1 MKQIQDIFTKRTQNS
16 STGTLLAAF
25 VSLAFLLV
33 PAPSPVQAQETSA
46 TTSSPQAPAPAPRF
60 CKALPGYQ
68 FEFPRDH
75 FSHPCFRT
83 EWWYFTGNLSDQNGR
98 RFGFELT
105 FFREGVE
112 NPYANPSRWRVDDLY
127 LAHFAVT
134 DIAAERFSYNDRLH
148 RAGIEMA
155 GADPAKGRIWNADWS
170 ATLRNQG
177 GGESWLLEAASEGA
191 PEAGQRIRLELNP
204 LRPPVIQGRDGVSQK
219 ASGEGNASHYYSLTR
234 LATSGTLETAGA
246 SFEVSGL
253 SWMDH
258 EFSTNQLQRDQVGW
272 DWVSLQLDDGTDWM
286 LFQLRLRGGGGGYAS
301 GGARGDARERK
312 DPHSAGSVVLPD
324 GTAVQLS
331 ADDFEMTPLDEWRSP
346 HSGGHY
352 PVRWRIL
359 VPSRGLDVTLSAAMR
374 DQELIT
380 QETTG
385 VTYWEGSVLAQG
397 TRNGK
402 PVQGRGYLEMTGYA
416 GPLQPGLYSAE

>member
-1 MKQIQDIFTKRTQNS
+1 MAYRLFLIFFFAWTPIRGVNFPPQELP
-16 STGTLLAAF
+16 ST
-25 VSLAFLLV
+25 S
-33 PAPSPVQAQETSA
+33 
-46 TTSSPQAPAPAPRF
+46 RF

-75 FSHPCFRT
+75 FSHACFRT

-127 LAHFAVT
+127 LAHFAIS
-134 DIAAERFSYNDRLH
+134 DLAAERFVYADRLH

-155 GADPAKGRIWNADWS
+155 GADPAKGRIWNADWF
-170 ATLRNQG
+170 TELRTPG
-177 GGESWLLEAASEGA
+177 GGESWLLQAAEGA
-191 PEAGQRIRLELNP
+191 ERIRLELNP

-219 ASGEGNASHYYSLTR
+219 ADGEGNASHYFSLTR
-234 LATSGTLETAGA
+234 LATSGVLETGGVTY
-246 SFEVSGL
+246 EVSGL

-258 EFSTNQLQRDQVGW
+258 EFSTNQLQPNQVGW

-286 LFQLRLRGGGGGYAS
+286 FFQLRLKGGGAGG
-301 GGARGDARERK
+301 GK
-312 DPHSAGSVVLPD
+312 DPHSAGAVVLPD
-324 GTAVQLS
+324 GASMQLS
-331 ADDFEMTPLDEWRSP
+331 AGDFQMTPLDQWRSP
-346 HSGGHY
+346 HSGGRY
-352 PVRWRIL
+352 PVRWRVQ
-359 VPSRGLDVTLSAAMR
+359 VPAQGLDVTLSAAMA

-385 VTYWEGSVLAQG
+385 VTYWEGSITARG
-397 TRNGK
+397 TRNGTA
-402 PVQGRGYLEMTGYA
+402 VQGRGYLEMTGYA

>member
-1 MKQIQDIFTKRTQNS
+1 MRYEFFTKQIQNS
-16 STGTLLAAF
+16 SSRTTLGALVF
-25 VSLAFLLV
+25 LAFLL
-33 PAPSPVQAQETSA
+33 AA
-46 TTSSPQAPAPAPRF
+46 APAPAPTQETSTSTSTPPPQDPAPPPRF
-60 CKALPGYQ
+60 CKALPGFQ

-83 EWWYFTGNLSDQNGR
+83 EWWYFTGNLSDRNGR

-127 LAHFAVT
+127 LAHFAIS
-134 DIAAERFSYNDRLH
+134 DIAAERFSYTDRLH

-155 GADPAKGRIWNADWS
+155 GADPSKGRIWNGDWS
-170 ATLRNQG
+170 ATLRTQG
-177 GGESWLLEAASEGA
+177 GGESWLLEAASAGA
-191 PEAGQRIRLELNP
+191 SEAGQRIRLELNP

-219 ASGEGNASHYYSLTR
+219 AGGEGNASHYYSLTR
-234 LATSGTLETAGA
+234 LATSGVLETAGA
-246 SFEVSGL
+246 SYEVSGL

-258 EFSTNQLQRDQVGW
+258 EFSTNQLQPGQVGW
-272 DWVSLQLDDGTDWM
+272 DWVSLQMDDGTDWM
-286 LFQLRLRGGGGGYAS
+286 FFQLRLRGVVGGDAS
-301 GGARGDARERK
+301 GEK
-312 DPHSAGSVVLPD
+312 DPHSAGSVALPD

-331 ADDFEMTPLDEWRSP
+331 AEDFQMTPLDEWRSP

-352 PVRWRIL
+352 PIRWRIQ
-359 VPSRGLDVTLSAAMR
+359 VPAQGLDVTLSAAMA

-385 VTYWEGSVLAQG
+385 VTYWEGSVLARG
-397 TRNGK
+397 TRNEES
-402 PVQGRGYLEMTGYA
+402 VQGRGYLEMTGYA
-416 GPLQPGLYSAE
+416 GPLQPGLYSTE